1 MIQEQNGSGRRI
13 LTFPAVHPCE
23 SIETTTLLASLTSL
37 ALQICEYKSKC
48 FSTNARNGRQTI
60 RIVSNLLLF
69 LEEIQHVA
77 GSGLP
82 DSVVLSLSE
91 LHLTLQKVRN
101 LLEDCTR
108 GDARLWMLM
117 ESDRVANQFRMFV
130 RALALGLD
138 VLPLGLLD
146 VPSEAKELIELMR
159 TQARK
164 SRFEVDPD
172 DERVIKDVFLILNQL
187 ENGIVPDEY
196 DIKRVLDSIG
206 VKKWSDCN
214 KEVKLLDAEIGL
226 DYSNEEKRR
235 EMPFLSSLM
244 GFMSYSRCVLF
255 DAVDNKVA
263 QQQQH
268 SSRCDSDLLSCL
280 NSDDFRCPI
289 SLEIMKEPVTI
300 ATGHTY
306 DRSSILKW
314 FRSGNPTC
322 PKTGKRLRTTELIP
336 NLVLKGLIQQYCFRN
351 GIHFAESG
359 HKNRDITR
367 TIHAGSL
374 AYEGTMRLVADF
386 LAGKLTN
393 VDDEERNKAAYEIR
407 LLSKASIFNRYC
419 LTEAGVIPYLLK
431 LLLSKESM
439 SQENAIAGLLNLSK
453 HSKSKAVIVENGGL
467 ELIVEVLKKGSQ
479 MEAKQHAA
487 ATLFYLASI
496 EDYRKL
502 IGENTEALPALLDLI
517 RGGHDR
523 AQRNALV
530 AIYGLLTHPENHR
543 RVLAAG
549 AVPLLLSLL
558 TSSEREERVAN
569 ALAVLA
575 SLAEKAD
582 GAKAVLQSGAL
593 PQIVG
598 VLDSSTSRA
607 AKEQCVVLLLALCI
621 NGGTDVVSLLV
632 KSPSLMGS
640 LYSQLSEGTSR
651 ASKKASA
658 LIRILHEF
666 YERNS
671 SGSKTPIFSRE
682 RFVHVW

>member
-1 MIQEQNGSGRRI
+1 
-13 LTFPAVHPCE
+13 
-23 SIETTTLLASLTSL
+23 
-37 ALQICEYKSKC
+37 
-48 FSTNARNGRQTI
+48 
-60 RIVSNLLLF
+60 
-69 LEEIQHVA
+69 
-77 GSGLP
+77 
-82 DSVVLSLSE
+82 
-91 LHLTLQKVRN
+91 
-101 LLEDCTR
+101 
-108 GDARLWMLM
+108 MLM

-517 RGGHDR
+517 REGHDR